1 MPDHLE
7 TSRDSLVNLAASLR
21 QILAIVVQ
29 ITRQPRTKE
38 RTRPVTIVSIEGGGR
53 DLVEPK

>member
-38 RTRPVTIVSIEGGGR
+38 RTRQVTIVSIEGGDR